1 MKHARDDAGRP
12 RHFSSPTEGGA
23 ARPTLGAPSQARADL
38 LRLWRLFLPWRG
50 WMAAGAA
57 VALVALLANIGL
69 LAVSGGFVASMA
81 LAGAAGVALDY
92 FTPAA
97 LIRGFAIART
107 GGRYVE
113 RLLTHEAT
121 FRLLAALRVWFYDA
135 LEPLAPARLQEL
147 HAADLLSRIQ
157 ADIDTLN
164 QFYLR
169 LLVPVV
175 VGVAGAL
182 LSVCAMVLLSPRI
195 ALSTA
200 LLLATAG
207 VLMPAW
213 LRRRGEAPGRATL
226 AMRTALRMDVADALA
241 GAAELRVY
249 GAEQRW
255 RARIDAHSDALLLH
269 QRRLSDLAGIGTGA
283 VGLCANVAMWS
294 ALLMALPMVA
304 SATMA
309 PARMATLAL
318 FALAAFESVAPLPL
332 AFQSMGEMLAAARR
346 IFELVDAP
354 PAVAAPIRPAPLPA
368 TTDIRIDGVRFRYQ
382 PTTPWV
388 FDGLTLHLRAGGRLA
403 LIGASGAG
411 KSSLVQLLARFR
423 DYEDGSIRIGG
434 TDLHDLAPDDARA
447 LLSVVSQ
454 DAYLFNGTVLENL
467 LMARPDA
474 SEQAVIDA
482 CRAAQI
488 HDVIAA
494 FPDGY
499 ASRVGEAGMRL
510 SGGEARRLAI
520 ARALLK
526 DAPILVL
533 DEPTEGLDAPTARA
547 LEETLARAMRGRT
560 VLLITHRP
568 GMLGALVDDVAV
580 LRAGRISPCDAA
592 DAPA

>member
-1 MKHARDDAGRP
+1 MKSTPAR
-12 RHFSSPTEGGA
+12 S
-23 ARPTLGAPSQARADL
+23 DL

-57 VALVALLANIGL
+57 VALVALLANVGL
-69 LAVSGGFVASMA
+69 LAVAGGFVASMA
-81 LAGAAGVALDY
+81 LAGAAGVALNY

-121 FRLLAALRVWFYDA
+121 FRLLATLRVWFYNA

-147 HAADLLSRIQ
+147 RAADLLSRIQ

-164 QFYLR
+164 QVYLR
-169 LLVPVV
+169 LLVPVA
-175 VGVAGAL
+175 VGAAGAL
-182 LSVCAMVLLSPRI
+182 LSVCAMALLSWRI

-200 LLLATAG
+200 VLLAAAG
-207 VLMPAW
+207 VLVPAW
-213 LRRRGEAPGRATL
+213 LRRQGAKPGASALALRATL
-226 AMRTALRMDVADALA
+226 RVEVADALA
-241 GAAELRVY
+241 GAAELRVF

-255 RARIDAHSDALLLH
+255 RARIDAQSEALLTH

-283 VGLCANVAMWS
+283 IGLCANVAMWA

-304 SATMA
+304 AATMP
-309 PARMATLAL
+309 PARLATLAL

-332 AFQSMGEMLAAARR
+332 AFQSLGEMLAAARR
-346 IFELVDAP
+346 IFELVDVQPAVTAPRHPAP
-354 PAVAAPIRPAPLPA
+354 PP
-368 TTDIRIDGVRFRYQ
+368 TSTSTDICIEDVWFRYRS
-382 PTTPWV
+382 TAPWV
-388 FDGLTLHLRAGGRLA
+388 FNGLTLHLRAGRRLA
-403 LIGASGAG
+403 LVGATE
-411 KSSLVQLLARFR
+411 LR
-423 DYEDGSIRIGG
+423 
-434 TDLHDLAPDDARA
+434 DLAPDDARA
-447 LLSVVSQ
+447 LLAVVSQ

-474 SEQAVIDA
+474 SEQAVIEA
-482 CRAAQI
+482 CRAAQL
-488 HDVIAA
+488 HDVIAGL
-494 FPDGY
+494 PDGY

-533 DEPTEGLDAPTARA
+533 DEPTEGLDATTARA
-547 LEETLARAMRGRT
+547 LEETLARAMQGRT
-560 VLLITHRP
+560 VLLITHRL
-568 GMLGALVDDVAV
+568 GMLGALVDEVAV
-580 LRAGRISPCDAA
+580 LEAGRISP
-592 DAPA
+592 

>member
-1 MKHARDDAGRP
+1 MKSTPAR
-12 RHFSSPTEGGA
+12 S
-23 ARPTLGAPSQARADL
+23 DL

-57 VALVALLANIGL
+57 VALVALLANVGL
-69 LAVSGGFVASMA
+69 LAVAGGFVASMA
-81 LAGAAGVALDY
+81 LAGAAGVALNY

-121 FRLLAALRVWFYDA
+121 FRLLATLRVWFYNA

-147 HAADLLSRIQ
+147 RAADLLSRIQ

-164 QFYLR
+164 QVYLR
-169 LLVPVV
+169 LLVPVA
-175 VGVAGAL
+175 VGAAGAL
-182 LSVCAMVLLSPRI
+182 LSVCAMALLSWRI

-200 LLLATAG
+200 VLLAAAG
-207 VLMPAW
+207 VLVPAW
-213 LRRRGEAPGRATL
+213 LRRQGAKPGASALALRATL
-226 AMRTALRMDVADALA
+226 RVEVADALA
-241 GAAELRVY
+241 GAAELRVF

-255 RARIDAHSDALLLH
+255 RARIDAQSEALLTH

-283 VGLCANVAMWS
+283 IGLCANVAMWA

-304 SATMA
+304 AATMP
-309 PARMATLAL
+309 PARLATLAL

-332 AFQSMGEMLAAARR
+332 AFQSLGEMLAAARR
-346 IFELVDAP
+346 IFELVDVQPAVTAPRHPAP
-354 PAVAAPIRPAPLPA
+354 PP
-368 TTDIRIDGVRFRYQ
+368 TSTSTDICIEDVWFRYRS
-382 PTTPWV
+382 TAPWV
-388 FDGLTLHLRAGGRLA
+388 FNGLTLHLRAGRRLA
-403 LIGASGAG
+403 LGGASGAG
-411 KSSLVQLLARFR
+411 KSTLVQLLARFW
-423 DYEDGSIRIGG
+423 DYEHGSMRIGG
-434 TDLHDLAPDDARA
+434 TELRDLAPDDARA
-447 LLSVVSQ
+447 LLAVVSQ

-474 SEQAVIDA
+474 SEQAVIEA
-482 CRAAQI
+482 CRAAQL
-488 HDVIAA
+488 HDVIAGL
-494 FPDGY
+494 PDGY

-533 DEPTEGLDAPTARA
+533 DEPTEGLDATTARA
-547 LEETLARAMRGRT
+547 LEETLARAMQGRT
-560 VLLITHRP
+560 VLLITHRL
-568 GMLGALVDDVAV
+568 GMLGALVDEVAV
-580 LRAGRISPCDAA
+580 LEAGRISP
-592 DAPA
+592 